1 MNINDIIELGKMGF
15 TAAQVMQLAAMPA
28 PAPAQQPDAF
38 AVFLAQMQQTQQQ
51 MTQTLQQ
58 IQQANLYGAQQP
70 PQPSVQD
77 QAQAAL
83 AAIINPPAPT
93 PTK

>member
-1 MNINDIIELGKMGF
+1 
-15 TAAQVMQLAAMPA
+15 
-28 PAPAQQPDAF
+28 
-38 AVFLAQMQQTQQQ
+38 

-58 IQQANLYGAQQP
+58 IQQANMYAAQQP
-70 PQPSVQD
+70 AQPSVQE

-83 AAIINPPAPT
+83 AAIINPPAPA

>member
-1 MNINDIIELGKMGF
+1 
-15 TAAQVMQLAAMPA
+15 
-28 PAPAQQPDAF
+28 
-38 AVFLAQMQQTQQQ
+38 MQQTQQQ

-58 IQQANLYGAQQP
+58 MQQANLYAAQQP
-70 PQPSVQD
+70 AQMSVQD

-93 PTK
+93 QTK